1 MSDASPEIPEAPEP
15 TESSKPTLDPRLTA
29 VLAEREVPCPAC
41 GYNLRGLRQASCPE
55 CGEAVTWDALLN
67 RETGVSLAWVVGLI
81 GLAVSLPE
89 SILKWQRLAFRRL
102 FFYGEQFWGGMPNG
116 GYTQPDATILN
127 PWFVGSTLYWH
138 LIPLA
143 IVGWWLMRK
152 RIARWP
158 WWLRWGVGLGCV
170 VAALLG
176 HRRLMWWY
184 YDLGYGGYAPWPL
197 WFID

>member
-1 MSDASPEIPEAPEP
+1 M
-15 TESSKPTLDPRLTA
+15 DPALAA
-29 VLAEREVPCPAC
+29 VLAERDVTCPAC
-41 GYNLRGLRQASCPE
+41 GYTLRGLRQAGCPE
-55 CGEAVTWDALLN
+55 CGATVTWDGLLN

-89 SILKWQRLAFRRL
+89 SFLKWQRLAFRRL
-102 FFYGEQFWGGMPNG
+102 FFYGEQLWVGMPNG
-116 GYTQPDATILN
+116 GYTQPDATIFN

-143 IVGWWLMRK
+143 IVGGWVMRK
-152 RIARWP
+152 RFARWP
-158 WWLRWGVGLGCV
+158 WGLRWGVGLGCV

-184 YDLGYGGYAPWPL
+184 YDLGYGGYARWPL